1 MFLSFKWNWMNTLSV
16 LNRFKNVYGI
26 FASFEWNWMNT
37 LPVFNSFGRVN
48 CFRVQNFLEN
58 SYEPLLLPKTYF
70 KQEIT
75 LSIGLPA

>member
-1 MFLSFKWNWMNTLSV
+1 MCTAFLPVLSGTECI
-16 LNRFKNVYGI
+16 LL
-26 FASFEWNWMNT
+26 
-37 LPVFNSFGRVN
+37 LPVFNRFGRVN

-58 SYEPLLLPKTYF
+58 SCEPLLPPKTYF

>member
-1 MFLSFKWNWMNTLSV
+1 MFLSFKRNWMNTLPV
-16 LNRFKNVYGI
+16 LNRFRNVYGI

-37 LPVFNSFGRVN
+37 LPVFNRFGRVN
-48 CFRVQNFLEN
+48 CFRVRNFLEN
-58 SYEPLLLPKTYF
+58 SCEPLLPPKTYF